1 MKTTSSPRRFRP
13 QRQRG
18 AALFVGLMLLILLA
32 LIGIAGM
39 QTSTLQ
45 ERMAGN
51 YRTQVLAFQNAETEL
66 RRAEREI
73 LRTVNRSQVYV
84 PDAVDC
90 GLSPAASA
98 ASGWTP
104 STVSAATQFVIEQSS
119 CTPGWSTPEVGLIEN
134 DKIDPIYIV
143 AAAAT
148 DRPADATAISVLET
162 VYIP

>member
-1 MKTTSSPRRFRP
+1 MRKMIRP
-13 QRQRG
+13 FHRPSRQRG

-51 YRTQVLAFQNAETEL
+51 YRTQVLAFQNAETEV

-73 LRTVNRSQVYV
+73 LRTVNANGVYLA
-84 PDAVDC
+84 DAVDC
-90 GLSPAASA
+90 GLSPAATA

-104 STVSAATQFVIEQSS
+104 ATLTGGRQFVIEQSA

-134 DKIDPIYIV
+134 DKIDPLYVV

-148 DRPADATAISVLET
+148 DRPANATAISVIET

>member
-1 MKTTSSPRRFRP
+1 MTFPSKRPHSPS
-13 QRQRG
+13 RQRG

-51 YRTQVLAFQNAETEL
+51 YRTQVLAFQNAETEA

-73 LRTVNRSQVYV
+73 LRTVNQSGVYLA
-84 PDAVDC
+84 DSVDC
-90 GLSPAASA
+90 GLSPAAAA

-104 STVSAATQFVIEQSS
+104 STLTGRAQFVLEQSN

-134 DKIDPIYIV
+134 DKIDPLYVI

-148 DRPADATAISVLET
+148 DRDDNPTAITVIET

>member
-1 MKTTSSPRRFRP
+1 MSTMIRVPNRAS
-13 QRQRG
+13 RQRG

-73 LRTVNRSQVYV
+73 LRTVNANGVYLA
-84 PDAVDC
+84 DAVNC
-90 GLSPAASA
+90 GLSPAALA

-104 STVSAATQFVIEQSS
+104 ATVSGATQFVTEQSA

-134 DKIDPIYIV
+134 DKIDPLYVV

-148 DRPADATAISVLET
+148 DRPADATAISVIET

>member
-1 MKTTSSPRRFRP
+1 MSKMSRPFRRP
-13 QRQRG
+13 SRQRG

-51 YRTQVLAFQNAETEL
+51 YRTQVLAFQNAETEV

-73 LRTVNRSQVYV
+73 LRTVNANGVYLA
-84 PDAVDC
+84 DAVDC
-90 GLSPAASA
+90 GLSPAATG

-104 STVSAATQFVIEQSS
+104 ATITGGRQFVIEQSA

-134 DKIDPIYIV
+134 DKIDPLYVV

-148 DRPADATAISVLET
+148 DRPANATAISVIET